1 MLLKKFRTGLL
12 GRFVKFG
19 ILPSVCVIVGVIL
32 INTLFNV
39 NAIQLQATEL
49 SRKICLRTTISLVN
63 PWVKN
68 KTVTRMN
75 W

>member
-19 ILPSVCVIVGVIL
+19 ILPSVFVIVAVIL
-32 INTLFNV
+32 LNTLFNV

-49 SRKICLRTTISLVN
+49 SRNRIQENGRFKPDFHSGVILL
-63 PWVKN
+63 
-68 KTVTRMN
+68 
-75 W
+75 